1 MTGAASSAVVYDIL
15 LLLYLVLAGIDRIG
29 VRYLVEALVE
39 FERVE
44 NFIFNTLINNE
55 SQIGVK

>member
-55 SQIGVK
+55 S